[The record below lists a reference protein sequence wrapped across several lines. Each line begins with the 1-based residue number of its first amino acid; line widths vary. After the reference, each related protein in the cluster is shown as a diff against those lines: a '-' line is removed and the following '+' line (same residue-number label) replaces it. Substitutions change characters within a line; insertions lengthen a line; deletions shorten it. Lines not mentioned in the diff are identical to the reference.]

1 MQFMLYISTSI
12 LYDIC
17 AHNIEDAMQIEFF
30 LQFSCSIE
38 TDEDI
43 ALDHLIQRPANDK
56 KKQLADFY

>member
-1 MQFMLYISTSI
+1 
-12 LYDIC
+12 
-17 AHNIEDAMQIEFF
+17 MQIEFF